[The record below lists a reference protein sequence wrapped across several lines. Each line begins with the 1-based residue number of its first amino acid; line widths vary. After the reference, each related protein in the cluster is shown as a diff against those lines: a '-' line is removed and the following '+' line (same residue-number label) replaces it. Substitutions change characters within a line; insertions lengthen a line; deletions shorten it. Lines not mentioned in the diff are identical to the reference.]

1 VQIGSQWCDVRHA
14 STLVACGIR
23 RASVAEGEE
32 SVRGTRIAVIAFA
45 SALALSV
52 GVAPVVT
59 AAAAPGQAAKYIVT
73 LHPGTDPGA
82 VAAEHQRS
90 RGASVTHVYRH
101 ALKGYA
107 ATLTPAA
114 AAALAADPQV
124 AAVVRDREVRMS
136 AQSVPPGIERVGSD
150 QSSTV
155 AGDGRGAV
163 DVDIAIVDTGIDPKH
178 RDLNVVGGVNCIQ
191 GNNSFLDLNG
201 HGTHVAGTAAAK
213 DNNVG
218 VVGVAPGARL
228 WAVRVLDA
236 NGNGAWSSIICGIDW
251 VTARAATIEVAN
263 MSLGGSGGD
272 GSCTDKGLREAICRS
287 TAAGVTYVVSAGNS
301 ASDAANFVPATFDE
315 VITVSAITDFDGEPG
330 GVGAPTCQ
338 TGFDDTFANFS
349 NYGPDVDLAAP
360 GMCVLSTW
368 RGGGYR
374 SISGTSMASP
384 HVAGAAALYLS
395 AHPDATPA
403 QVRTALRAA
412 GTTDWVGDPD
422 TTQEPLLDVSSL

>member
-1 VQIGSQWCDVRHA
+1 MGA
-14 STLVACGIR
+14 
-23 RASVAEGEE
+23 
-32 SVRGTRIAVIAFA
+32 TRIAVITFT

-52 GVAPVVT
+52 GVAPLVT
-59 AAAAPGQAAKYIVT
+59 ASAAPGPTATYIVT
-73 LHPGTDPGA
+73 LNPGADPGA

-107 ATLTPAA
+107 ASLTSAA
-114 AAALAADPQV
+114 ATALAADPQV
-124 AAVVRDREVRMS
+124 AAVLPDRAVRMS
-136 AQSVPPGIERVGSD
+136 AQTVPAGIDRVGAD
-150 QSSTV
+150 ESS
-155 AGDGRGAV
+155 AASGDGRGAV
-163 DVDIAIVDTGIDPKH
+163 DVDIAVLDTGIDAKH
-178 RDLNVVGGVNCIQ
+178 RDLNVVGGVNCVQ
-191 GNNSFLDLNG
+191 GNNSYLDLNG
-201 HGTHVAGTAAAK
+201 HGTHVSGTAAAK

-236 NGNGAWSSIICGIDW
+236 GGSGSWASIICGIDW

-272 GSCTDKGLREAICRS
+272 GSCTDHGLREAICRS
-287 TAAGVTYVVSAGNS
+287 TAAGVTYVVAAGNS
-301 ASDAANFVPATFDE
+301 ASNAAGFAPATFEE
-315 VITVSAITDFDGEPG
+315 VIAVSAITDFDGEPG

-338 TGFDDTFANFS
+338 TGFDDTFASFS
-349 NYGPDVDLAAP
+349 NFGPDVDLAAP
-360 GMCVLSTW
+360 GVCVLSTW

-395 AHPDATPA
+395 THPGATPA

-412 GTTDWVGDPD
+412 GTTDWFGDPD
-422 TTQEPLLDVSSL
+422 ATQEPLLDVSSF

>member
-1 VQIGSQWCDVRHA
+1 
-14 STLVACGIR
+14 VACGIR
-23 RASVAEGEE
+23 RSSVAEGEE

-45 SALALSV
+45 SAVALSA

-59 AAAAPGQAAKYIVT
+59 AAAAPVVTAAAGTTATYIVT
-73 LHPGTDPGA
+73 LRPGADPGV

-124 AAVVRDREVRMS
+124 AAVVPDREVRMS
-136 AQSVPPGIERVGSD
+136 AQAVPPGIDRVGAD
-150 QSSTV
+150 ESSTA

-163 DVDIAIVDTGIDPKH
+163 DVDIAIVDTGIDSKH

-213 DNNVG
+213 DNSVG
-218 VVGVAPGARL
+218 VVGTAPGARL

-287 TAAGVTYVVSAGNS
+287 VAAGVTYVVSAGNS
-301 ASDAANFVPATFDE
+301 AADAANFVPATFDE
-315 VITVSAITDFDGEPG
+315 VITVSAITDFDGVPG
-330 GVGAPTCQ
+330 GVGAPACQ
-338 TGFDDTFANFS
+338 TGFDDTFASFS
-349 NYGPDVDLAAP
+349 NYGPDVDLTAP

-395 AHPDATPA
+395 VHPDATPA
-403 QVRTALRAA
+403 QVRIALRSA

-422 TTQEPLLDVSSL
+422 ATQEPLLDMSGF

>member
-1 VQIGSQWCDVRHA
+1 MA
-14 STLVACGIR
+14 SGIR
-23 RASVAEGEE
+23 RSSDAEGEE
-32 SVRGTRIAVIAFA
+32 SVRSIRFAVIASA

-52 GVAPVVT
+52 GMAPAVT
-59 AAAAPGQAAKYIVT
+59 AAPPQGAAATYIVT
-73 LHPGTDPGA
+73 LNEGADPAA
-82 VAAEHQRS
+82 VAAAHQRS
-90 RGASVTHVYRH
+90 RGAAVTHVYRH

-107 ATLTPAA
+107 ARLTPAA

-124 AAVVRDREVRMS
+124 AAVVQDREVRMS
-136 AQSVPPGIERVGSD
+136 AQSVPPGIDRVGAD
-150 QSSTV
+150 ESSTV
-155 AGDGRGAV
+155 SGDGRGAV
-163 DVDIAIVDTGIDPKH
+163 DVDIAIVDTGIDSKH
-178 RDLNVVGGVNCIQ
+178 RDLNVVGGVNCIP

-213 DNNVG
+213 DNGVG

-236 NGNGAWSSIICGIDW
+236 NGSGSWSSIICGIDW

-272 GSCTDKGLREAICRS
+272 GSCTDHGLREAICRS
-287 TAAGVTYVVSAGNS
+287 TAAGVTYVVAAGNA
-301 ASDAANFVPATFDE
+301 ASNASTFVPATFDE
-315 VITVSAITDFDGEPG
+315 VIAVSAITDFDGEPG

-338 TGFDDTFANFS
+338 TGVDDTFANFS
-349 NYGPDVDLAAP
+349 NYGPDVDIAAP
-360 GMCVLSTW
+360 GVCVLSTW

-384 HVAGAAALYLS
+384 HVAGAAALYVS
-395 AHPDATPA
+395 THPDATPA
-403 QVRTALRAA
+403 EVRSALRAA

-422 TTQEPLLDVSSL
+422 TTQEPLLDVSTF

>member
-1 VQIGSQWCDVRHA
+1 VR
-14 STLVACGIR
+14 R
-23 RASVAEGEE
+23 N
-32 SVRGTRIAVIAFA
+32 RIAVVAFA
-45 SALALSV
+45 TAMALSV
-52 GVAPVVT
+52 GVAPAVT
-59 AAAAPGQAAKYIVT
+59 AAAAPAQTAKYIVA
-73 LHPGTDPGA
+73 LNPGADPGA
-82 VAAEHQRS
+82 VAAQHQRS

-107 ATLTPAA
+107 ASLTPAA
-114 AAALAADPQV
+114 ATALAADPQV
-124 AAVVRDREVRMS
+124 AAVLPDREVRMS
-136 AQSVPPGIERVGSD
+136 AQSVPPGIARVGAHE
-150 QSSTV
+150 SSAA

-163 DVDIAIVDTGIDPKH
+163 DVDIAILDTGIDAKH

-191 GNNSFLDLNG
+191 GNNSYLDLNG
-201 HGTHVAGTAAAK
+201 HGTRVAGTAAAK
-213 DNNVG
+213 DNSVG

-236 NGNGAWSSIICGIDW
+236 NGSGLWSSIICGIDW

-263 MSLGGSGGD
+263 MSLGGGGGE

-287 TAAGVTYVVSAGNS
+287 TAAGVTYVVSAGNA
-301 ASDAANFVPATFDE
+301 ASNAASFVPATFDE
-315 VITVSAITDFDGEPG
+315 VITVSAITDFDGKPG
-330 GVGAPTCQ
+330 GAGTPTCQ
-338 TGFDDTFANFS
+338 IGFDDTLANFS

-360 GMCVLSTW
+360 GVCVMSTW

-395 AHPDATPA
+395 THPDATPSH
-403 QVRTALRAA
+403 VRTVLRDA

-422 TTQEPLLDVSSL
+422 ATQEPLLNVSTL